1 MTHGSYRR
9 NGVRELDVAVDLLG
23 DIRFYQLHSAPR
35 RGPDSERPDPIPAQL
50 FAALTATHAKLAA
63 EPDGRGRLVVAW
75 ERRVG
80 DPRLR
85 VLLGGYPDFPPVR
98 GATGDVRGADASRRS
113 ARAHELLP
121 VLYPPGSRAHAVDPC
136 EVLASWQSQP
146 AWIRCDGRPDALWN
160 AGGRIPGGQI
170 RGGFDDYVAHLG
182 DAFVWLTIAS
192 PLPIER
198 IDEELASLD
207 VQIPRLRR
215 QESLESS
222 RIALRRAESRFLEL
236 SRARETGM
244 WNVHILVGGGSPAS
258 ARGVAAMLCGATDL
272 DDLPYTLAPA
282 GHCAPLTEAMTGCSP
297 FQATTELLVALA
309 RPPKREL
316 PGVHVVDRAEFDLT
330 PEIRG
335 PIALG
340 GILDDAGQLA
350 GPFTVSTDTLNRHT
364 FVAGATGAG
373 KSQTVRHVLEQL
385 HKAAVP
391 WLVIEPAKAEYAR
404 MAGRI
409 GGDRV
414 TVIRPGAPDA
424 PPVGLNPLE
433 PEPGFP
439 MQTHIDLVRALFLAA
454 FEAEEPFPQVLH
466 QALIQCYTDLG
477 WDPVLGESRIE
488 GVTPKHPQLGDLQ
501 RTALDVVTGIGY
513 GREITD
519 NVRGFIDVRI
529 SSLRLGTPGR
539 FFEGGHPLDVADLL
553 RRNVV
558 LEIEDLGN
566 DQDKAFLMG
575 AVLIR
580 LYEHL
585 RTRHAAQPGGPG
597 EPGSQFGLRHVTVIE
612 EAHRLLKHVELGSPA
627 AHAVE
632 LFTALLAEIRAYGEG
647 IMIAEQIP
655 TKVVSDIVKNTA
667 LKIIHRLPAA
677 DDREVLGAAMNLD
690 EAQSRHVV
698 SMPPGRAVVF
708 ADGMDRPMRIVV
720 PLGEAREGTA
730 AGPPAAI
737 VRTRAVTCGS
747 LCRTRACVLREINY
761 AIRLGENPRLILW
774 IELLTAAHVV
784 GRPAPRPDR
793 AWLRQFGEGVERR
806 ILECAIGHRVQAAV
820 DSRYHGLL
828 HYYQPESLAEHLRSV
843 AMAYVDNGASPCDGS
858 EVHWQAGQYR
868 WLDVLSALKA
878 SPELNHP
885 HPDTTA
891 WAQRGLRLTGN
902 TTAEQLDALRRH
914 PDSWLPDSTIATGTG
929 TPPIVLQAA
938 AQLSQD
944 PDPRSRLLEAIL
956 FLNLRTTWPLSVFA
970 AAHAAADT
978 ANTADTADTADTE
991 EGTRY
996 ERRHAFVARQA

>member
-1 MTHGSYRR
+1 MRD
-9 NGVRELDVAVDLLG
+9 LDVAPDLLG
-23 DIRFYQLHSAPR
+23 GVRFYQLHSAPR
-35 RGPDSERPDPIPAQL
+35 RVLGSKRPDPVPAQL
-50 FAALTATHAKLAA
+50 FAALTAAHSELAA
-63 EPDGRGRLVVAW
+63 EPGGHGRLVVAW
-75 ERRVG
+75 ERRAG

-98 GATGDVRGADASRRS
+98 GAAAAVPAD
-113 ARAHELLP
+113 ELVS
-121 VLYPPGSRAHAVDPC
+121 VLYPPGSRARVVEPC
-136 EVLASWQSQP
+136 EVLASWRGHP
-146 AWIRCDGRPDALWN
+146 AWVRCTGRPDALWN
-160 AGGRIPGGQI
+160 PASPGRQI
-170 RGGFDDYVAHLG
+170 LGRQTRGGFDDYVAHLG
-182 DAFVWLTIAS
+182 EAFVWLTIAS
-192 PLPIER
+192 PLPIVH
-198 IDEELASLD
+198 IDEELAELD

-222 RIALRRAESRFLEL
+222 RIALQRAQSRFMEL
-236 SRARETGM
+236 SRARELGM
-244 WNVHILVGGGSPAS
+244 WSVHVLVGGASPAS
-258 ARGVAAMLCGATDL
+258 VQGVAALLCGATDL

-282 GHCAPLTEAMTGCSP
+282 GHSAPLPQSLASTSAFP
-297 FQATTELLVALA
+297 ATTELLAALA

-316 PGVHVVDRAEFDLT
+316 PGVRLIEHAEFDLT
-330 PEIRG
+330 PEIWG

-340 GILDDAGQLA
+340 DILDDTVAPAGLL
-350 GPFTVSTDTLNRHT
+350 TVSTDTLNRHT

-373 KSQTVRHVLEQL
+373 KSQTVRHMLEQL
-385 HKAAVP
+385 HHATVP

-466 QALIQCYTDLG
+466 KALVQCYTDLG
-477 WDPVLGESRIE
+477 WDPLLGESQIE
-488 GVTPKHPQLGDLQ
+488 GVTPKHPTLVDLQ
-501 RTALDVVTGIGY
+501 RAAIEVVTGIGY
-513 GREITD
+513 SREITD

-539 FFEGGHPLDVADLL
+539 FFEGGHPLDIADLL

-566 DQDKAFLMG
+566 DQDKAFLIG

-585 RTRHAAQPGGPG
+585 RTRHAGGGALGALGDQP
-597 EPGSQFGLRHVTVIE
+597 GLRHVTVIE
-612 EAHRLLKHVELGSPA
+612 EAHRLLKRVEPGSPA

-655 TKVVSDIVKNTA
+655 TKVVPDIVKNTA

-690 EAQSRHVV
+690 DAQSRNVV

-708 ADGMDRPMRIVV
+708 ADGMDRPMRIEV
-720 PLGEAREGTA
+720 PLGEAREAVA

-737 VRTRAVTCGS
+737 ARPRAVTCGS
-747 LCRTRACVLREINY
+747 LCRARACVLREINY
-761 AIRLGENPRLILW
+761 ALRLGEDPRLILW

-784 GRPAPRPDR
+784 GRPAPRPDK
-793 AWLRQFGEGVERR
+793 AWLGQFCDRVERR
-806 ILECAIGHRVQAAV
+806 ILECAISHRVQAAI
-820 DSRYHGLL
+820 DSRYHGLA
-828 HYYQPESLAEHLRSV
+828 HYYQPESLASHIMTV
-843 AMAYVDNGASPCDGS
+843 AMAGIDNGAEPCDGS
-858 EVHWQAGQYR
+858 EVHWQAGPYR
-868 WLDVLSALKA
+868 WIDVLSALKA
-878 SPELNHP
+878 SPRLSHP
-885 HPDTTA
+885 HPDTSA
-891 WAQRGLRLTGN
+891 WARRGLHLPGGTI
-902 TTAEQLDALRRH
+902 AEQLEALRHH
-914 PDSWLPDSTIATGTG
+914 PDSWLPDPAIATGAFTSPTTAG
-929 TPPIVLQAA
+929 GAVISSAVHRAA
-938 AQLSQD
+938 ARLSRD
-944 PDPRSRLLEAIL
+944 PDPRRRLEQTTR
-956 FLNLRTTWPLSVFA
+956 FLNLRTTWPLSIFSP
-970 AAHAAADT
+970 AHT
-978 ANTADTADTADTE
+978 AENE
-991 EGTRY
+991 EGTT
-996 ERRHAFVARQA
+996 V